1 MDWRLRESNGRYE
14 VCGPASVLQFPV
26 VCETRD
32 DAEAILLACLRRY
45 CSLYLDRKT
54 LLEHMNHF
62 GELDF

>member
-26 VCETRD
+26 VYETRD
-32 DAEAILLACLRRY
+32 DAKTILLACLRRY
-45 CSLYLDRKT
+45 CSLDLDHKM
-54 LLEHMNHF
+54 LLEHTDQF